1 VEPHPGAY
9 SEWRF
14 ASLFSSALRTFLLE
28 LHSTLTPLLPS
39 ATQYKLDILQFADE
53 YDVVLWLDSDT
64 IVVRTWAAVVLR
76 RGSRGWSQLTHNAP
90 PNNALQYD
98 DLRPLLFA
106 FYKSPAKYMFVRD
119 HVCFL
124 PEFLNNYPFKTNKGS
139 AFVPQVHS

>member
-1 VEPHPGAY
+1 MTLP
-9 SEWRF
+9 
-14 ASLFSSALRTFLLE
+14 LKLR
-28 LHSTLTPLLPS
+28 STLTPLLPP

-64 IVVRTWAAVVLR
+64 IVVRTWVAVVLR
-76 RGSRGWSQLTHNAP
+76 RGSRGWSQLTSHTHHQTT
-90 PNNALQYD
+90 LRQYD

-124 PEFLNNYPFKTNKGS
+124 PEFLNNYPFKDNKGG
-139 AFVPQVHS
+139 AFVPQVHQRWPNSPFTLLEGAHR